1 MSLAAAHWS
10 ASWPVLSSYAAL
22 VTAHLRG
29 LVRTLRAAAGPAGR
43 ERRDVLAQ
51 AAAFHAGLLIA
62 AVALVA
68 PLGYWSGQHLWPHA
82 AQDVALAFVAPG
94 LMTLGAP
101 WQLLRRGIAA
111 RGSGAPL
118 GPSRQGA
125 GGTLWVAS
133 PVAAGMVF
141 NAVWLG
147 WHLPWLYDATRSSGL
162 AAAAE
167 YASFLTAGTVFW
179 LQLIGS
185 RPLRPSLAPMRRF
198 ALLLSTAAA
207 AAALGMVLAFGSGLV
222 YPAFVGGSR
231 HLGAA
236 LADQQLGGA
245 VLWMGILPPI
255 MVVGVALLFQWFEDE
270 ESAALAAG
278 LDRLVAP
285 PKTAWPS
292 GPGRRRTA
300 H

>member
-10 ASWPVLSSYAAL
+10 ASWPVLIGYAVL

-29 LVRTLRAAAGPAGR
+29 LVPAVRDTPVALRH
-43 ERRDVLAQ
+43 ERRNLLVQ
-51 AAAFHAGLLIA
+51 AAVFHAGLLIA
-62 AVALVA
+62 ALALVS
-68 PLGYWSGQHLWPHA
+68 PLGYWSGRYLWPHA
-82 AQDVALAFVAPG
+82 AQDIVLAFVAPG
-94 LMTLGAP
+94 LIALGAP
-101 WQLLRRGIAA
+101 WQLLRRGSRLGRGAA
-111 RGSGAPL
+111 PEPAP
-118 GPSRQGA
+118 QGA
-125 GGTLWVAS
+125 GEPWWVAS
-133 PVAAGMVF
+133 PVAAVIAF

-147 WHLPWLYDATRSSGL
+147 WHLPWPYDATRGGGPT
-162 AAAAE
+162 AAAE
-167 YASFLTAGTVFW
+167 YASYLTAGTLFW

-185 RPLRPSLAPMRRF
+185 RPMRPAAAPMRRF